1 VPAKSKSRPRRP
13 FVALP
18 PRFEDL
24 PDCLIPEAAA
34 FRRESTWLVWKKIRL
49 GVYKAYK
56 DGKITK
62 VSVASLKAD
71 RERAM
76 SAPQTRKRLP
86 GRPRKTPK
94 TINPELRP
102 LPREGTAAPSSVQP
116 QRARRPR
123 PPRGEAA
130 R

>member
-1 VPAKSKSRPRRP
+1 MPAKKPSKSSKSRPRRP

-34 FRRESTWLVWKKIRL
+34 YRRESTWLVWKKIRL
-49 GVYKAYK
+49 GVYQAYK

-76 SAPQTRKRLP
+76 SAPQTRKRSP
-86 GRPRKTPK
+86 GRPRKSMV
-94 TINPELRP
+94 L
-102 LPREGTAAPSSVQP
+102 L
-116 QRARRPR
+116 
-123 PPRGEAA
+123 EAA
-130 R
+130 ALPAAGTQR